1 MTLEIVFVVAAPLLG
16 KNFTLQL
23 ITRYLGI
30 MAMHSTC
37 FVDLGKA

>member
-1 MTLEIVFVVAAPLLG
+1 MIFEIVFIVAVPLLG

-23 ITRYLGI
+23 ITRNLGI
-30 MAMHSTC
+30 VAMHSTC